1 MHWSTKCVFMLFFGD
16 VEGDW
21 WTTKHGS
28 FDNNL
33 LFIPVLLP
41 LVWSW
46 LLNSSRCL
54 VLLGPAK
61 FSSVLK
67 VLSTS
72 WVLVDWRLVDFESF
86 QYWICHRL
94 LFLIIL
100 SCVALGNQC
109 HNWLFKI
116 LLCDVF
122 PHNIHIWKW
131 LLTQSC
137 LILIFAQ
144 SAFYA
149 ALASRNIWSKTRA
162 LRFAA
167 GGDQSKYQKCAMSL
181 ASQITC
187 MHKWQ
192 IAKNLSAM
200 VKQNWVSFMQSGGG
214 ILYRIKN
221 QWHER
226 VIFSFP
232 GCGHYFGFH
241 HF

>member
-1 MHWSTKCVFMLFFGD
+1 MLFFGD
-16 VEGDW
+16 IEGDW

-61 FSSVLK
+61 LSSVLK

-72 WVLVDWRLVDFESF
+72 WVLVDWRLVDFDSF

-122 PHNIHIWKW
+122 PQNI
-131 LLTQSC
+131 
-137 LILIFAQ
+137 
-144 SAFYA
+144 YPA
-149 ALASRNIWSKTRA
+149 AHMEMITHPV
-162 LRFAA
+162 
-167 GGDQSKYQKCAMSL
+167 MSDPDIC
-181 ASQITC
+181 SI
-187 MHKWQ
+187 
-192 IAKNLSAM
+192 
-200 VKQNWVSFMQSGGG
+200 G
-214 ILYRIKN
+214 ILCCTCFQKHLIKN
-221 QWHER
+221 PRTEVCRGWRSVKISKVCDESCQSDYMHAQ
-226 VIFSFP
+226 VTDS
-232 GCGHYFGFH
+232 
-241 HF
+241 